1 MGTFAL
7 FRKFSPRFTRCYVRY
22 QHVDSSKLFLT
33 EFGDPA
39 KVVKKE
45 EFALQLADMA
55 SKQVLVKMLQAPI
68 NPADINT
75 IQGVYGVKP
84 NLPFT
89 LGNEGFGIIEKAG
102 SEVKNLKVGDWV
114 IPGTNAWGTWRSYA
128 LEEEKN
134 LIKIPNDLDPAM
146 AATLA
151 VNPCT
156 AFRMLQDF
164 ETLSKGDTVLQNAA
178 NSAVGQN
185 VIQIAR
191 HLGFRTVNILRNR
204 EGIEKLKQ
212 DLQDLGADYVLTE
225 EEFRASKL
233 FKNGELAQPKL
244 VLNCVSGKA
253 VIELVK
259 AMAENGTLVTYGGM
273 SRQPLIVPT
282 SAFIFKNIRLVGY
295 WMTRW
300 NWQHGSN
307 STERKDML
315 AMLCNMAKQGSLV
328 APKHEFVP
336 LDSFQEALA
345 RSCDTTRFHETK
357 LIFKF

>member
-1 MGTFAL
+1 MIQ
-7 FRKFSPRFTRCYVRY
+7 SPV
-22 QHVDSSKLFLT
+22 
-33 EFGDPA
+33 
-39 KVVKKE
+39 
-45 EFALQLADMA
+45 
-55 SKQVLVKMLQAPI
+55 

-89 LGNEGFGIIEKAG
+89 LGNEGFGTIEKVG
-102 SEVKNLKVGDWV
+102 NKVQNLKVGDWV
-114 IPGTNAWGTWRSYA
+114 IPGTNAWGTWQTYA
-128 LEEEKN
+128 LDEEKN

-156 AFRMLQDF
+156 AFRMLKDF
-164 ETLSKGDTVLQNAA
+164 ETLNKGDIVLQNAA

-191 HLGFRTVNILRNR
+191 HLDFRTVNILRNR
-204 EGIEKLKQ
+204 EGIEKLKKE
-212 DLQDLGADYVLTE
+212 LQDLGADYVLTE

-233 FKNGELAQPKL
+233 FKNRELAPPKL

-259 AMAENGTLVTYGGM
+259 AMAESATLVTYGGM

-300 NWQHGSN
+300 NWKHCPD
-307 STERKDML
+307 STER
-315 AMLCNMAKQGSLV
+315 
-328 APKHEFVP
+328 
-336 LDSFQEALA
+336 
-345 RSCDTTRFHETK
+345 
-357 LIFKF
+357 

>member
-1 MGTFAL
+1 MVQ
-7 FRKFSPRFTRCYVRY
+7 S
-22 QHVDSSKLFLT
+22 
-33 EFGDPA
+33 
-39 KVVKKE
+39 
-45 EFALQLADMA
+45 
-55 SKQVLVKMLQAPI
+55 PI

-89 LGNEGFGIIEKAG
+89 LGNEGFGSIEEVG

-114 IPGTNAWGTWRSYA
+114 IPGMNAWGTWRTHA

-134 LIKIPNDLDPAM
+134 VLKIPNDIDPAM

-151 VNPCT
+151 VNPGT
-156 AFRMLQDF
+156 AYRMLKDF
-164 ETLSKGDTVLQNAA
+164 EKLNKGDIVLQNAA

-191 HLGFRTVNILRNR
+191 QLGFRTVNILRNR
-204 EGIEKLKQ
+204 EGIDKLKQ
-212 DLQDLGADYVLTE
+212 ELQDLGADYVLTD
-225 EEFRASKL
+225 EEFRSSKL
-233 FKNGELAQPKL
+233 FKSGDLAPPKL

-259 AMAENGTLVTYGGM
+259 AMADNATLVTYGGM
-273 SRQPLIVPT
+273 SRQPLVVPT

-300 NWQHGSN
+300 NWKHGIESH
-307 STERKDML
+307 ERYLNFD
-315 AMLCNMAKQGSLV
+315 
-328 APKHEFVP
+328 F
-336 LDSFQEALA
+336 F
-345 RSCDTTRFHETK
+345 
-357 LIFKF
+357 